1 MWIRLESNPESA
13 DLSAISRRPER
24 SIEPRVALV
33 FEPPNACGEPGAVRG
48 VTNEEHGAGT
58 SGRRRRQDVVYSEI
72 TVGFKC
78 DAGRVRA
85 VLCERRGR
93 FTNQRRKNLHVGR
106 RADAVAPGQQQAT
119 PVDRDA
125 FVDPPQLARGV
136 HTADHVRSSNGRGRI
151 DADAALEP
159 HQSVIRDER
168 QWEKRD
174 HGEYEECNGFHG
186 AASWWWL
193 TEVSGWSIA
202 SAQQNSRSVPAVPR
216 LWQDRRN
223 WSAVTSPGET
233 SDGSCQFAQ
242 ATRRHA

>member
-125 FVDPPQLARGV
+125 SVDLHLGPEIVDPPQLARGV

-202 SAQQNSRSVPAVPR
+202 SAQQTRGASQRFPGFGRTEGIGRQS
-216 LWQDRRN
+216 
-223 WSAVTSPGET
+223 TSPGET
-233 SDGSCQFAQ
+233 SDGSY
-242 ATRRHA
+242 